1 MRNQVF
7 KKLFSVL
14 LALIM
19 VAGLLPASV
28 LAEGEGNADSTPAPT
43 EAVQPT
49 ESAEPTA
56 PTETETPEVTEVPEP
71 TPENPATTVEPTQ
84 GEPTAEPTD
93 EGIMPAN
100 VMPVQAETEINYVT
114 KTNSVPLP
122 DGTFYRIV
130 HLDCGRKY
138 FKVDEI
144 KKIID
149 FAAANSY
156 THVELAFGNDGLRF
170 LLGDMSVTVGGT
182 TYENDKV
189 KAAIQ
194 QGNIAYSH
202 AGELT
207 EEEMG
212 NIIAYAQGKGIGII
226 PMFDAPGHLQAVVK
240 AMETLGVQVKYTTP
254 TESGN
259 SLNYAVNTTDIVSVN
274 FVQALMQKY
283 ITYFASKGCTMFNI
297 AADECG
303 FTQMSGDTYTAY
315 AKLVN
320 SMAAMV
326 QNAGMTALAFNDG
339 IYHKNLTTAVE
350 FDKDIAICYWDASE
364 STYASAAMLAGKGFK
379 IINTH
384 NKWYY
389 VPGNADS
396 AWFGYEWSNG
406 YMSGEA
412 KDCTKTDGG
421 YSGNNVSGCMNA
433 IWLDNPNVSLTN
445 EIWTKI
451 ENHIALLAQNNP
463 TYFKA
468 EEVKT
473 PTVTVD
479 QDNKTVKEVIKTAD
493 NTYKV
498 VLNKA
503 TEGTAESQTLLLTVT
518 NGTEGATYTWTSNN
532 TEVATVENGLVTF
545 KGVAGT
551 VTITATPVAATRS
564 ISETAA
570 YSITF
575 NVTKEGEVT
584 EETIEVAVG
593 KTKTV
598 IIKGENLARDEGYTT
613 DDPSIATV
621 NVTGVNTGESTT
633 KYELANSVKVTDIA
647 NSNGTNLSTK
657 YFYLKDGAYYP
668 LYVARSYRNY
678 TYTYTYTYYYKDNSG
693 TYQTIGV
700 QQVYSWNLNSTNCNI
715 TLYNATTTTTTETST
730 TIEFTGLKE
739 NQTTY
744 VTIGNIRYKIV
755 VKADLTNAPKL
766 PVQLWI
772 TNNTIQVDTTAA
784 TKTGSGWGGD
794 SSLGNANY
802 VNIPATIAN
811 SEQGVHMKDAF
822 YAAGLIEPLERYEW
836 GGTRFINAKDDKPVM
851 RLVFW
856 QGQVHTKANSNIQTV
871 WGTDY
876 SNSGTPFVYVRYWN
890 DGSGYSW
897 QVSAD
902 RQTWTTVTGE
912 GSTGAYSGCTEQLA
926 AYYMTRTEITDEIT
940 TDVADWGKP
949 NGSTEYNSQV
959 SGDFVLL
966 DFAVKYYDGTQKPL
980 NFPVEGKTLAYHCA
994 SGDAAVGTNG
1004 SYTYRKLNNFRA
1016 VNSDNFEVYMVTVR
1030 MTSSE
1035 AGTTLSASEA
1045 KDGYTYDN
1053 NTEQIVW
1060 AIDENARL
1068 ASGLD
1073 NYVSISG
1080 ADSVYSGCTIGGD
1093 PYVRGVE
1100 VYNKHGAL
1108 ITYYV
1113 REKEATDFLTVNYY
1127 VQGET
1132 TPFYTY
1138 TISVKQNTVFS
1149 QEFERLSATQLIG
1162 NTVENVIGVTQT
1174 VQWDL
1179 KLMPQIGAQYRYTD
1193 YTFTDANR
1201 ESDGK
1206 TVNLY
1211 YTFNATKTFVVDFGL
1226 PLRIEPKDL
1235 NENLGGNG
1243 VNITETKLTGVS
1255 NFAYVSADTN
1265 GVITYKLKE
1274 MISQSDTFGVKYTGT
1289 LVKDDGN
1296 LQVGTTAKYTVTI
1309 IPATSVYYE
1318 DSFAKFTDGSG
1329 AAVDAKWTANGKAV
1343 NDSPT
1348 QALEALGEKTN
1359 HKVYGYD
1366 PAYDKCTMFSM
1377 GSAQKVTVTSDM
1389 VTNWTDT
1396 STWPTAQFTFK
1407 GTGFDI
1413 ISLTDNTSGAI
1424 FVDVVNKE
1432 TGKKE
1437 KSVFVDNYYG
1447 YTYDATNGW
1456 QPSTSNKPNALYQI
1470 PVIAVRGLDY
1480 DEHNVV
1486 IKVAYS
1492 EYFDHTANKGSYNF
1506 WLDAVRVYDPMGKS
1520 ENTGNTYG
1528 QDGEAYP
1535 QYIKLRSELAANN
1548 GTVGVNGK
1556 LLFIDGKENASIS
1569 EYANYGPN
1577 NEVYLANGQAITFK
1591 LTGNLDKIAAVQ
1603 IGAKSPNS
1611 NETNKA
1617 NMVIGDSNKQ
1627 LSTATEMYYD
1637 ITTAAV
1643 NNGAQLVT
1651 VTNTGEAI
1659 LSLTNLKI
1667 TYTEKGSVSLGA
1679 MNAEEQTAS
1688 VMAVRALFAPAP
1700 VEPEPE
1706 PEPEKTFEPER
1717 FEASWTKNVMQGRKA
1732 TLTVK
1737 TSEDVEAITVDGQT
1751 IRSYRT
1757 RTERV
1762 GFGRRAKRI
1771 TYREFTYSMVAQ
1783 ESADFS
1789 VTAINAEGTE
1799 SEAITARL
1807 TVKTRPNSMRDMW
1820 DWFKGWF

>member
-1 MRNQVF
+1 
-7 KKLFSVL
+7 
-14 LALIM
+14 
-19 VAGLLPASV
+19 
-28 LAEGEGNADSTPAPT
+28 
-43 EAVQPT
+43 
-49 ESAEPTA
+49 
-56 PTETETPEVTEVPEP
+56 
-71 TPENPATTVEPTQ
+71 
-84 GEPTAEPTD
+84 
-93 EGIMPAN
+93 
-100 VMPVQAETEINYVT
+100 
-114 KTNSVPLP
+114 
-122 DGTFYRIV
+122 
-130 HLDCGRKY
+130 
-138 FKVDEI
+138 
-144 KKIID
+144 
-149 FAAANSY
+149 
-156 THVELAFGNDGLRF
+156 
-170 LLGDMSVTVGGT
+170 
-182 TYENDKV
+182 
-189 KAAIQ
+189 
-194 QGNIAYSH
+194 
-202 AGELT
+202 
-207 EEEMG
+207 
-212 NIIAYAQGKGIGII
+212 
-226 PMFDAPGHLQAVVK
+226 
-240 AMETLGVQVKYTTP
+240 
-254 TESGN
+254 
-259 SLNYAVNTTDIVSVN
+259 
-274 FVQALMQKY
+274 
-283 ITYFASKGCTMFNI
+283 
-297 AADECG
+297 
-303 FTQMSGDTYTAY
+303 
-315 AKLVN
+315 
-320 SMAAMV
+320 MAAMV

-668 LYVARSYRNY
+668 LYVARSYRN
-678 TYTYTYTYYYKDNSG
+678 YTYTYYYKDNSG

-1113 REKEATDFLTVNYY
+1113 REKEVTDFLTVNYY

-1179 KLMPQIGAQYRYTD
+1179 KQMPQIGAQYRYTD
-1193 YTFTDANR
+1193 YTFTAANR

-1235 NENLGGNG
+1235 NENLADNG

-1274 MISQSDTFGVKYTGT
+1274 MISQSDTFGVQYTGT
-1289 LVKDDGN
+1289 LTTNTG
-1296 LQVGTTAKYTVTI
+1296 LQEGTKAKYTVTI
-1309 IPATSVYYE
+1309 IPATNVYYE

-1329 AAVDAKWTANGKAV
+1329 TAKDAKWAPVYDTNITAENNHYA
-1343 NDSPT
+1343 NTT

-1377 GSAQKVTVTSDM
+1377 GSAQKVTVTQDM
-1389 VTNWTDT
+1389 AKDGVV
-1396 STWPTAQFTFK
+1396 WPTAQFTFK

-1424 FVDVVNKE
+1424 FVDVV
-1432 TGKKE
+1432 GKTKGITQ
-1437 KSVFVDNYYG
+1437 KLVVNNYYG
-1447 YTYDATNGW
+1447 YDYDATTGEWKTTDKKN
-1456 QPSTSNKPNALYQI
+1456 PNTLYQI
-1470 PVIAVRGLDY
+1470 PVMAVRDLEY
-1480 DEHNVV
+1480 DEYDVT
-1486 IKVAYS
+1486 IRVAYGQV
-1492 EYFDHTANKGSYNF
+1492 FDKTGESKYSF
-1506 WLDAVRVYDPMGKS
+1506 WLDAVRVYDPMGKDD
-1520 ENTGNTYG
+1520 TTYTKDDEG
-1528 QDGEAYP
+1528 YP
-1535 QYIKLRSELAANN
+1535 QYIKLRNELAKDAANR
-1548 GTVGVNGK
+1548 TGVV
-1556 LLFIDGKENASIS
+1556 FIDGAANANITL
-1569 EYANYGPN
+1569 YANYGPN
-1577 NEVYLANGQAITFK
+1577 NEVYLAKGQAITFTLNVDENVNIK
-1591 LTGNLDKIAAVQ
+1591 TIQIAAKAPNGAAYMAVTGDAEHSKA
-1603 IGAKSPNS
+1603 IG
-1611 NETNKA
+1611 
-1617 NMVIGDSNKQ
+1617 
-1627 LSTATEMYYD
+1627 TATEMYYELD
-1637 ITTAAV
+1637 ESARRFTIA
-1643 NNGAQLVT
+1643 
-1651 VTNTGEAI
+1651 NTGEGI
-1659 LSLTNLKI
+1659 LSLTNVKI
-1667 TYTEKGSVSLGA
+1667 TYAEKATVNLGSIDTK
-1679 MNAEEQTAS
+1679 AEENAVQ
-1688 VMAVRALFAPAP
+1688 AVRALFAPTP

-1706 PEPEKTFEPER
+1706 PEPEKTFEPDR
-1717 FEASWTKNVMQGRKA
+1717 FEASWSRKVMQGRKA

>member
-1 MRNQVF
+1 M
-7 KKLFSVL
+7 
-14 LALIM
+14 
-19 VAGLLPASV
+19 
-28 LAEGEGNADSTPAPT
+28 
-43 EAVQPT
+43 
-49 ESAEPTA
+49 
-56 PTETETPEVTEVPEP
+56 
-71 TPENPATTVEPTQ
+71 
-84 GEPTAEPTD
+84 
-93 EGIMPAN
+93 
-100 VMPVQAETEINYVT
+100 
-114 KTNSVPLP
+114 
-122 DGTFYRIV
+122 
-130 HLDCGRKY
+130 
-138 FKVDEI
+138 
-144 KKIID
+144 
-149 FAAANSY
+149 
-156 THVELAFGNDGLRF
+156 
-170 LLGDMSVTVGGT
+170 
-182 TYENDKV
+182 
-189 KAAIQ
+189 
-194 QGNIAYSH
+194 
-202 AGELT
+202 
-207 EEEMG
+207 
-212 NIIAYAQGKGIGII
+212 
-226 PMFDAPGHLQAVVK
+226 
-240 AMETLGVQVKYTTP
+240 
-254 TESGN
+254 
-259 SLNYAVNTTDIVSVN
+259 
-274 FVQALMQKY
+274 
-283 ITYFASKGCTMFNI
+283 
-297 AADECG
+297 
-303 FTQMSGDTYTAY
+303 
-315 AKLVN
+315 
-320 SMAAMV
+320 
-326 QNAGMTALAFNDG
+326 
-339 IYHKNLTTAVE
+339 
-350 FDKDIAICYWDASE
+350 
-364 STYASAAMLAGKGFK
+364 
-379 IINTH
+379 
-384 NKWYY
+384 
-389 VPGNADS
+389 
-396 AWFGYEWSNG
+396 
-406 YMSGEA
+406 
-412 KDCTKTDGG
+412 
-421 YSGNNVSGCMNA
+421 
-433 IWLDNPNVSLTN
+433 SLTN

>member
-1 MRNQVF
+1 
-7 KKLFSVL
+7 
-14 LALIM
+14 
-19 VAGLLPASV
+19 
-28 LAEGEGNADSTPAPT
+28 
-43 EAVQPT
+43 
-49 ESAEPTA
+49 
-56 PTETETPEVTEVPEP
+56 
-71 TPENPATTVEPTQ
+71 
-84 GEPTAEPTD
+84 
-93 EGIMPAN
+93 
-100 VMPVQAETEINYVT
+100 
-114 KTNSVPLP
+114 
-122 DGTFYRIV
+122 
-130 HLDCGRKY
+130 
-138 FKVDEI
+138 
-144 KKIID
+144 
-149 FAAANSY
+149 
-156 THVELAFGNDGLRF
+156 
-170 LLGDMSVTVGGT
+170 
-182 TYENDKV
+182 
-189 KAAIQ
+189 
-194 QGNIAYSH
+194 
-202 AGELT
+202 
-207 EEEMG
+207 
-212 NIIAYAQGKGIGII
+212 
-226 PMFDAPGHLQAVVK
+226 
-240 AMETLGVQVKYTTP
+240 
-254 TESGN
+254 
-259 SLNYAVNTTDIVSVN
+259 
-274 FVQALMQKY
+274 
-283 ITYFASKGCTMFNI
+283 
-297 AADECG
+297 
-303 FTQMSGDTYTAY
+303 
-315 AKLVN
+315 
-320 SMAAMV
+320 
-326 QNAGMTALAFNDG
+326 
-339 IYHKNLTTAVE
+339 
-350 FDKDIAICYWDASE
+350 
-364 STYASAAMLAGKGFK
+364 
-379 IINTH
+379 
-384 NKWYY
+384 
-389 VPGNADS
+389 
-396 AWFGYEWSNG
+396 
-406 YMSGEA
+406 
-412 KDCTKTDGG
+412 
-421 YSGNNVSGCMNA
+421 MNA

-668 LYVARSYRNY
+668 LYVARSYRN
-678 TYTYTYTYYYKDNSG
+678 YTYTYTYYYKDNSG

-1329 AAVDAKWTANGKAV
+1329 TAKDAKWAPVYDTNITAENNYYA
-1343 NDSPT
+1343 NTT
-1348 QALEALGEKTN
+1348 QALEALGNKKN
-1359 HKVYGYD
+1359 VYGYD
-1366 PAYDKCTMFSM
+1366 PAYNNCTKFSM
-1377 GSAQKVTVTSDM
+1377 GSARKVTVTNDM
-1389 VTNWTDT
+1389 AKDGVI
-1396 STWPTAQFTFK
+1396 WPTAQFTFK

-1413 ISLTDNTSGAI
+1413 ISLTNNTSGAI
-1424 FVDVVNKE
+1424 FVDVTRKVNGEEVKE
-1432 TGKKE
+1432 R
-1437 KSVFVDNYYG
+1437 SVFVDNYYG
-1447 YTYDATNGW
+1447 YSYENGTW
-1456 QPSTSNKPNALYQI
+1456 KAEPNNPNAIYQV
-1470 PVIAVRGLDY
+1470 PVIKVSGLDY
-1480 DEHNVV
+1480 DEYKVV
-1486 IKVAYS
+1486 IKVAYNTF
-1492 EYFDHTANKGSYNF
+1492 FDDANAGSYSF
-1506 WLDAVRVYDPMGKS
+1506 WLDAVRVYDPA
-1520 ENTGNTYG
+1520 GNTLDNDYVKDREVKPIYVEVRKALIG
-1528 QDGEAYP
+1528 QDGFTP
-1535 QYIKLRSELAANN
+1535 N
-1548 GTVGVNGK
+1548 GSGLTNGAV
-1556 LLFIDGKENASIS
+1556 FIDGKSTGASIDD
-1569 EYANYGPN
+1569 YKNFGPN
-1577 NEVYLANGQAITFK
+1577 HEVYLARDQAIAFRIVADRIPAT
-1591 LTGNLDKIAAVQ
+1591 VQ
-1603 IGAKSPNS
+1603 IGVKLANGSSGELTLSGSNAKF
-1611 NETNKA
+1611 A
-1617 NMVIGDSNKQ
+1617 AYGDADENAK
-1627 LSTATEMYYD
+1627 LTLNTATNMYYALNG
-1637 ITTAAV
+1637 ITWTQEENGSQKSNVIVLTNTGDNSIVSITNVKCTYASITENTTNTVTLAISYDDALMAVDAV
-1643 NNGAQLVT
+1643 NN
-1651 VTNTGEAI
+1651 AI
-1659 LSLTNLKI
+1659 T
-1667 TYTEKGSVSLGA
+1667 
-1679 MNAEEQTAS
+1679 
-1688 VMAVRALFAPAP
+1688 P
-1700 VEPEPE
+1700 VEPEPEPE

-1717 FEASWTKNVMQGRKA
+1717 FEASWSRNVMQGRKS

-1757 RTERV
+1757 RTERM